1 MIGGVHTILYSKD
14 AEAVREFFRD
24 VLEFPCLDA
33 GGGWLVFKAPPGEI
47 GIHPAD
53 THVHRE
59 ELFLMCADVKAE
71 VARLKA
77 KGVEFTSPIREQQ
90 WGLVTQFRLPDGE
103 RLGLYQPTHP
113 TAIRMLSARPAAGK
127 TKSGTRKRGQP
138 KGAQRRKKRRA

>member
-24 VLEFPCLDA
+24 VLEFPCVDA

-77 KGVEFTSPIREQQ
+77 KGVQFTSPITEQQ
-90 WGLVTQFRLPDGE
+90 WGLVTQLKLPDGE
-103 RLGLYQPTHP
+103 RLGLYQPTHQ
-113 TAIRMLSARPAAGK
+113 TAIRMLFASAAADKKPAA
-127 TKSGTRKRGQP
+127 RKRQGRMGSTKP
-138 KGAQRRKKRRA
+138 RSKKRS

>member
-1 MIGGVHTILYSKD
+1 MIFGVHTILYSKD

-59 ELFLMCADVKAE
+59 ELFLMCADVRAE

-77 KGVEFTSPIREQQ
+77 KGVEFTSPIHEQQ

-113 TAIRMLSARPAAGK
+113 TAIRMLSAKPAGRK
-127 TKSGTRKRGQP
+127 TKSSKRKRGQP
-138 KGAQRRKKRRA
+138 KGTQSRQKKRG

>member
-24 VLEFPCLDA
+24 VLEFPCVDT
-33 GGGWLVFKAPPGEI
+33 GGGWLVFKSPPGEI

-53 THVHRE
+53 THLHRE

-77 KGVEFTSPIREQQ
+77 KGVEFTSPITEQQ
-90 WGLVTQFRLPDGE
+90 WGLVTQLRLPDGE
-103 RLGLYQPTHP
+103 RLGLYQPAHP
-113 TAIRMLSARPAAGK
+113 TAIRMLSTAPAADK
-127 TKSGTRKRGQP
+127 TKDAKRKRAQP
-138 KGAQRRKKRRA
+138 RGKRPRKKKRG

>member
-24 VLEFPCLDA
+24 VLEFPCVDA
-33 GGGWLVFKAPPGEI
+33 GGGWLLFKAPPGEI

-59 ELFLMCADVKAE
+59 ELFLMCGDVKAE

-77 KGVEFTSPIREQQ
+77 KGVQFTSPIMEQQ

-113 TAIRMLSARPAAGK
+113 TAIRMFSARSSAGK
-127 TKSGTRKRGQP
+127 KVP
-138 KGAQRRKKRRA
+138 ARKKRARSTGPNPRTNKRR

>member
-14 AEAVREFFRD
+14 AEAVREFFRE
-24 VLEFPCLDA
+24 VLDFPCVDA
-33 GGGWLVFKAPPGEI
+33 GGGWLVFKSPPGEI

-77 KGVEFTSPIREQQ
+77 KGVEFTSPITEQQ
-90 WGLVTQFRLPDGE
+90 WGLVTQFKLPDGE

-113 TAIRMLSARPAAGK
+113 TAIRMLPARRSAGKRASANKKRGRPARSK
-127 TKSGTRKRGQP
+127 
-138 KGAQRRKKRRA
+138 RRK